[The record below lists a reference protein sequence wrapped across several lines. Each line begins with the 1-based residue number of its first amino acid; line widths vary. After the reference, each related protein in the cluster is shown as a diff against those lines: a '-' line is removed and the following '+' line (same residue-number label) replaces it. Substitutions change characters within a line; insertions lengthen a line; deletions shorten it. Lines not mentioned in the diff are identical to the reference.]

1 MHVDFHDFGIF
12 DRKQYCQGPKSKLL
26 ENSRPTACYFQ
37 WNSWKLWSLIF
48 RYWCIFMLVSK
59 LCDFWPQAVSSRF
72 SNNQNHY
79 FIDFWLGSWRLR
91 GRKNVSVGH
100 ETSIPSIEKVSAVS
114 FSSRGLFFSSIW
126 TVRPS
131 VARSDNCLISEKKSP
146 LSEKEVGPW
155 PFPLGH
161 ILVSGPTE
169 HLFCMTWTVDLFKLW
184 YSIKQVFS
192 FLNDYDQI
200 CSYFLRRCLDR

>member
-1 MHVDFHDFGIF
+1 
-12 DRKQYCQGPKSKLL
+12 
-26 ENSRPTACYFQ
+26 
-37 WNSWKLWSLIF
+37 
-48 RYWCIFMLVSK
+48 MLVSK

-100 ETSIPSIEKVSAVS
+100 ETSIPSFEKVSASS

-126 TVRPS
+126 TVRPRY
-131 VARSDNCLISEKKSP
+131 ARSDNCPISEKKSP

-155 PFPLGH
+155 PFPLGD

-169 HLFCMTWTVDLFKLW
+169 HLFHAFFHAHKRGKAHFSALMSMEKLHV
-184 YSIKQVFS
+184 YH
-192 FLNDYDQI
+192 LG
-200 CSYFLRRCLDR
+200 L

>member
-1 MHVDFHDFGIF
+1 
-12 DRKQYCQGPKSKLL
+12 
-26 ENSRPTACYFQ
+26 
-37 WNSWKLWSLIF
+37 
-48 RYWCIFMLVSK
+48 MLVSK

-126 TVRPS
+126 TVRPRY
-131 VARSDNCLISEKKSP
+131 ARSDNCPISEKKSP
-146 LSEKEVGPW
+146 LLEKKVRPW
-155 PFPLGH
+155 GFLPLVYLFPALQNIYFFLQRKKRIELSPVCFIH
-161 ILVSGPTE
+161 V
-169 HLFCMTWTVDLFKLW
+169 
-184 YSIKQVFS
+184 VFF
-192 FLNDYDQI
+192 FLHKNAARLAYLK
-200 CSYFLRRCLDR
+200 STFL

>member
-1 MHVDFHDFGIF
+1 
-12 DRKQYCQGPKSKLL
+12 
-26 ENSRPTACYFQ
+26 
-37 WNSWKLWSLIF
+37 
-48 RYWCIFMLVSK
+48 MLVSK

-126 TVRPS
+126 TSLGEGSWALTFSSRGYTCFRPYRTFILS
-131 VARSDNCLISEKKSP
+131 LWIQGGIVGWKRHSRKINVDIQTHNIMHFTDETLFLGIKILMSEL
-146 LSEKEVGPW
+146 LSYKY
-155 PFPLGH
+155 LAA
-161 ILVSGPTE
+161 S
-169 HLFCMTWTVDLFKLW
+169 
-184 YSIKQVFS
+184 
-192 FLNDYDQI
+192 
-200 CSYFLRRCLDR
+200 

>member
-1 MHVDFHDFGIF
+1 MAFWAAASLRPLRSLMIGQWPLRGRWGH
-12 DRKQYCQGPKSKLL
+12 LWL

-100 ETSIPSIEKVSAVS
+100 ETSIPSIEKVSASS

-126 TVRPS
+126 TVRPRY
-131 VARSDNCLISEKKSP
+131 ARSDNCPISEKKSP

-169 HLFCMTWTVDLFKLW
+169 HLFYTHKSKFWLVLLK
-184 YSIKQVFS
+184 YFS
-192 FLNDYDQI
+192 
-200 CSYFLRRCLDR
+200 

>member
-1 MHVDFHDFGIF
+1 
-12 DRKQYCQGPKSKLL
+12 
-26 ENSRPTACYFQ
+26 
-37 WNSWKLWSLIF
+37 
-48 RYWCIFMLVSK
+48 MLVSK

-100 ETSIPSIEKVSAVS
+100 ETSIPSFEKVSASS

-126 TVRPS
+126 TVRPRY
-131 VARSDNCLISEKKSP
+131 ARSDNCPISEKKSP

-155 PFPLGH
+155 PFSLGD

-169 HLFCMTWTVDLFKLW
+169 HLFLTSTYFILKRAYNFQKIMQKVKADGYLKNKK
-184 YSIKQVFS
+184 YIQS
-192 FLNDYDQI
+192 
-200 CSYFLRRCLDR
+200 CS

>member
-1 MHVDFHDFGIF
+1 MRVNFQDFGIF
-12 DRKQYCQGPKSKLL
+12 DREQYCQGPKSKLL

-37 WNSWKLWSLIF
+37 WNSWKLWGLIF

-79 FIDFWLGSWRLR
+79 FIDFWLGSWSLR

-126 TVRPS
+126 TVRPRY
-131 VARSDNCLISEKKSP
+131 ARGKENSSLGKGSWALTFSSRGYTCFRPYRTFISYVDAKRS
-146 LSEKEVGPW
+146 LT
-155 PFPLGH
+155 
-161 ILVSGPTE
+161 LV
-169 HLFCMTWTVDLFKLW
+169 
-184 YSIKQVFS
+184 IFS
-192 FLNDYDQI
+192 
-200 CSYFLRRCLDR
+200 

>member
-1 MHVDFHDFGIF
+1 MRLGWNVGVSWTLYRIMRVDFLDFGIF
-12 DRKQYCQGPKSKLL
+12 DCEQYCQGPKSKLL

-48 RYWCIFMLVSK
+48 RYWCIFILVTK
-59 LCDFWPQAVSSRF
+59 FFDFWPRAIFSRF
-72 SNNQNHY
+72 SNFQNYY
-79 FIDFWLGSWRLR
+79 FIDLWLGSWRLR

-100 ETSIPSIEKVSAVS
+100 ETSIPSIEKVSASS

-126 TVRPS
+126 TVIPRY
-131 VARSDNCLISEKKSP
+131 ARSDNCLISEKKNP

-155 PFPLGH
+155 PFPLGD

-169 HLFCMTWTVDLFKLW
+169 HLF
-184 YSIKQVFS
+184 
-192 FLNDYDQI
+192 
-200 CSYFLRRCLDR
+200 

>member
-1 MHVDFHDFGIF
+1 MRVNFQDFGIF
-12 DRKQYCQGPKSKLL
+12 DREQYCQGPKSKLL

-100 ETSIPSIEKVSAVS
+100 ETSIPSFEKVSASS

-126 TVRPS
+126 TVRS
-131 VARSDNCLISEKKSP
+131 RKRKV
-146 LSEKEVGPW
+146 LSRKRK
-155 PFPLGH
+155 LG
-161 ILVSGPTE
+161 L
-169 HLFCMTWTVDLFKLW
+169 DLFHSGIYLFPALQNI
-184 YSIKQVFS
+184 YSLGS
-192 FLNDYDQI
+192 LL
-200 CSYFLRRCLDR
+200 ST

>member
-1 MHVDFHDFGIF
+1 MHVNFQDFGIF

-100 ETSIPSIEKVSAVS
+100 ETSIPSFEKVSAVS

-126 TVRPS
+126 TVRPRY
-131 VARSDNCLISEKKSP
+131 ARSDNCPISEKKSP

-155 PFPLGH
+155 PFPLGD

-169 HLFCMTWTVDLFKLW
+169 HLFCRPPAGKITPA
-184 YSIKQVFS
+184 YSSSKTIHPAFINSAQGGG
-192 FLNDYDQI
+192 
-200 CSYFLRRCLDR
+200 

>member
-1 MHVDFHDFGIF
+1 
-12 DRKQYCQGPKSKLL
+12 
-26 ENSRPTACYFQ
+26 
-37 WNSWKLWSLIF
+37 
-48 RYWCIFMLVSK
+48 MLVSK

-72 SNNQNHY
+72 SNNQKHY

-126 TVRPS
+126 TVRPRY
-131 VARSDNCLISEKKSP
+131 ARSDNCPISEKKSP

-155 PFPLGH
+155 PFPLRH

-169 HLFCMTWTVDLFKLW
+169 HLFYRL
-184 YSIKQVFS
+184 
-192 FLNDYDQI
+192 LNLLPTDVCCTPI
-200 CSYFLRRCLDR
+200 EPFWGEGTST